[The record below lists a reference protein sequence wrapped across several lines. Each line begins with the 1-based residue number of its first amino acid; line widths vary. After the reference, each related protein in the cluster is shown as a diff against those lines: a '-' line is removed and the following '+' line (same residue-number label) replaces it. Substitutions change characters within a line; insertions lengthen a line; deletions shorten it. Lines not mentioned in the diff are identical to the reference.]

1 MRDDSTQVIL
11 YLTINISDENI
22 AEDKRKS
29 LMTYITAVQDE
40 SNKIVKCEKKKEQQD
55 EKKHYT
61 ELISNK
67 QRMERLK
74 TDKANS
80 SDYKKLIRS
89 HTSNPIIQ
97 DYIKE
102 KKWSTLT
109 QTLRFMTN
117 KTLLHLGKELWNS
130 VKRNFEN

>member
-1 MRDDSTQVIL
+1 
-11 YLTINISDENI
+11 
-22 AEDKRKS
+22 
-29 LMTYITAVQDE
+29 
-40 SNKIVKCEKKKEQQD
+40 
-55 EKKHYT
+55 
-61 ELISNK
+61 
-67 QRMERLK
+67 MERLK

-89 HTSNPIIQ
+89 YVSNPVVQ
-97 DYIKE
+97 NYIKE